1 MNFVVTPNAVKKM
14 ITTKT
19 GDKGQT
25 NCGNQRVNKDDLLV
39 EVVGEIDEL
48 QAVLELVKMDEK
60 FIDDLTGIMGELGS
74 QISDL
79 RCQIKYRERI
89 EEMETEI
96 KEKDFNLQKFLKFKD
111 EEALKLNWARTICR
125 RIERR
130 VVSLSKKQKVNE
142 DILVYFNRLS
152 DYLFLLSVIKE
163 N

>member
-1 MNFVVTPNAVKKM
+1 MNFVVTLSVVKKM

-25 NCGNQRVNKDDLLV
+25 NCGNQRVSKDDLLV

-48 QAVLELVKMDEK
+48 QAVLELAKMDEK
-60 FIDDLTGIMGELGS
+60 FIDDLSGIMGELSCGIKYQVS
-74 QISDL
+74 S
-79 RCQIKYRERI
+79 IKYRIKQMEKEI
-89 EEMETEI
+89 E
-96 KEKDFNLQKFLKFKD
+96 KNNLNLNKFLKFKN
-111 EEALKLNWARTICR
+111 EEALKLNWARTVCR

>member
-1 MNFVVTPNAVKKM
+1 M

-48 QAVLELVKMDEK
+48 QAVLGLAKVDEK
-60 FIDDLTGIMGELGS
+60 FIDDLTGIMGELGFGVKFDS
-74 QISDL
+74 Y
-79 RCQIKYRERI
+79 KTRI
-89 EEMETEI
+89 EEMEREI
-96 KEKDFNLQKFLKFKD
+96 NEKDFNLQKFLKFKD

-125 RIERR
+125 RTERR
-130 VVSLSKKQKVNE
+130 VLSLSKKQKVNE
-142 DILVYFNRLS
+142 DILIYFNRLS
-152 DYLFLLSVIKE
+152 DYLFLKAVIKE

>member
-1 MNFVVTPNAVKKM
+1 MSFVVTLNVVKKM

-25 NCGNQRVNKDDLLV
+25 NCGNQRVNKNDLLV

-48 QAVLELVKMDEK
+48 QAVLELAKMDEK
-60 FIDDLTGIMGELGS
+60 FIDDLTGIMGELGFEV
-74 QISDL
+74 IFD
-79 RCQIKYRERI
+79 KYKTRI
-89 EEMETEI
+89 EEIEKEI
-96 KEKDFNLQKFLKFKD
+96 NEKDFNLQKFLKFKD

-152 DYLFLLSVIKE
+152 DYLFLKAIIKE